1 MNSGPLPPSGGLPA
15 PLHDTPDSRINY
27 GSTLLGDLQPYAYG
41 EAGYMSSQSQNNQ
54 PHRIQK
60 IIPEL
65 YLPEPH
71 GKDVFQLSH
80 AVDDS
85 DLAFVM
91 RLNRNSVFCTGSR
104 TSTRRNTKIGTSV
117 DPIINLATLN
127 YLLAGIQTS
136 MPMLPDKNSL
146 WWEFLHNLDP
156 KRWPSDPA
164 KRNYDI
170 DMSVYESERN
180 MAAISI
186 KEVARFE
193 PSNNPISLDDI
204 IHLIRN
210 CIKPFGILRGSEKQG
225 GQHEMSSGPA
235 TWTAPTIATLVI
247 DGKEANVLNLWH
259 HKDMHAGDDLVL
271 RLKLMPLKTYTLNHY
286 YKGFARKGFE
296 LSSGETYF
304 VWQMVPDIFDLELNE
319 KSQCEEYLKI
329 GSLPPCVKEPKKIFN
344 KKQNVSIESRFIRIW
359 LFGFIK
365 NPPPIL
371 NRNSFRGSSGH
382 EELDFGEF
390 PQWDHILFPR
400 VKSDETYCIPWQELG
415 FWHIGRSQVMRKKV
429 GGNEFYNDDMANNL
443 RTNHV
448 DMTFQ
453 PIFQALPRLIYQQGI
468 APSMMPLRPRIL
480 TQSQRDSEEP
490 SDCWAPQLRLEQVDE
505 PVPKRAHTS
514 SKVTWGGDKV
524 KERRDMARNQPEFR
538 KVSSAPAWQ
547 NPISSGLTMQD
558 FEDMVGDI
566 EPPHQPLAAGFASE
580 MDGLTSHAEEALHD
594 DHATAGLSL
603 PEAEKILAVS
613 DPLTAET
620 AEGVSDIAPAISE
633 ASREEL
639 MSGLPA
645 PKKAGGR
652 AGAKGRKTA
661 TESAGGR
668 GPVEGTLL
676 RPGAAPEPCQMEL
689 L

>member
-1 MNSGPLPPSGGLPA
+1 
-15 PLHDTPDSRINY
+15 
-27 GSTLLGDLQPYAYG
+27 
-41 EAGYMSSQSQNNQ
+41 
-54 PHRIQK
+54 
-60 IIPEL
+60 
-65 YLPEPH
+65 
-71 GKDVFQLSH
+71 
-80 AVDDS
+80 
-85 DLAFVM
+85 
-91 RLNRNSVFCTGSR
+91 
-104 TSTRRNTKIGTSV
+104 V

-136 MPMLPDKNSL
+136 MPLKPDKNSL

-164 KRNYDI
+164 ARNYDVDLHFFENI
-170 DMSVYESERN
+170 INLAEEPKD
-180 MAAISI
+180 
-186 KEVARFE
+186 EVAPFE
-193 PSNNPISLDDI
+193 PKNDPFTLHDI

-210 CIKPFGILRGSEKQG
+210 CIKPFGIVRGSEKQG

-235 TWTAPTIATLVI
+235 TWTVPTIATLVI
-247 DGKEANVLNLWH
+247 DGKEANVLNLWY

-296 LSSGETYF
+296 VPSGKTFF
-304 VWQMVPDIFDLELNE
+304 VWQMVPEIFDLGLNE
-319 KSQCEEYLKI
+319 KSQIGEFSKLGKIPSCVYDPQFYLRGGKRMKYRA
-329 GSLPPCVKEPKKIFN
+329 LRKF
-344 KKQNVSIESRFIRIW
+344 F
-359 LFGFIK
+359 FGFIR
-365 NPPPIL
+365 NSAPIL
-371 NRNSFRGSSGH
+371 NRNSFDSSFGH
-382 EELDFGEF
+382 EELEVKNF
-390 PQWDHILFPR
+390 PKWDHILFP
-400 VKSDETYCIPWQELG
+400 KIEESKTYCIPWQELG
-415 FWHIGRSQVMRKKV
+415 FWHIGRSQVMRKSV
-429 GGNEFYNDDMANNL
+429 GTSEFYNDDMANNL

-453 PIFQALPRLIYQQGI
+453 PIFQALPRLMYPNGVL
-468 APSMMPLRPRIL
+468 PSSLPLRPRIL

-490 SDCWAPQLRLEQVDE
+490 SDFWAPQLRLEQVDE

-514 SKVTWGGDKV
+514 SKVTWGADKV
-524 KERRDMARNQPEFR
+524 NERRDTSRNQPEFQ

-603 PEAEKILAVS
+603 PETEKALDAP

-620 AEGVSDIAPAISE
+620 AEGVTDIAPAISE

>member
-136 MPMLPDKNSL
+136 MPMEPDKNSL

-156 KRWPSDPA
+156 KRWPSDLA
-164 KRNYDI
+164 KRNYN
-170 DMSVYESERN
+170 VEPLGYELN
-180 MAAISI
+180 FDPKFKDQLTTM
-186 KEVARFE
+186 E
-193 PSNNPISLDDI
+193 PKNDPFSLDDI
-204 IHLIRN
+204 IHFIRH
-210 CIKPFGILRGSEKQG
+210 CIKPFGIVRGSEKQG

-286 YKGFARKGFE
+286 YKGFARKSFE
-296 LSSGETYF
+296 VPHTEKVF
-304 VWQMVPDIFDLELNE
+304 VWQMVPDIFELEIKKSYYDELKHLQNIPKLDSDIPYSFKDDPYDLTDLR
-319 KSQCEEYLKI
+319 KLYM
-329 GSLPPCVKEPKKIFN
+329 
-344 KKQNVSIESRFIRIW
+344 
-359 LFGFIK
+359 GFIK
-365 NPPPIL
+365 NGPYIL
-371 NRNSFRGSSGH
+371 NLN
-382 EELDFGEF
+382 
-390 PQWDHILFPR
+390 
-400 VKSDETYCIPWQELG
+400 ETNGASHDVLKFSEKFNKWTHVQYPCLAPDPSYCIPWQELG
-415 FWHIGRSQVMRKKV
+415 FWHIGRSQVMRKTV
-429 GGNEFYNDDMANNL
+429 GSSEFYNDDMANNL

-453 PIFQALPRLIYQQGI
+453 PSFQALPRLIYNLGGE
-468 APSMMPLRPRIL
+468 PSIDELRPRIITL
-480 TQSQRDSEEP
+480 SGKGTGKP
-490 SDCWAPQLRLEQVDE
+490 SGDWAPQLRLEQVDE
-505 PVPKRAHTS
+505 PVTKRAHTS

-524 KERRDMARNQPEFR
+524 KERRDMVRNQPEFQ

-566 EPPHQPLAAGFASE
+566 EPPNQPLAAGFASK

-613 DPLTAET
+613 DPLTVET

-652 AGAKGRKTA
+652 AGAKARKTA